1 MKDITN
7 IMSKYTEK
15 GDIMD
20 VSQATAPSSPEVEVM
35 KKAAEVQER
44 QILKVLESATE
55 QSKQA
60 VAQKTGLGN
69 HLNIAG

>member
-1 MKDITN
+1 
-7 IMSKYTEK
+7 
-15 GDIMD
+15 MD
-20 VSQATAPSSPEVEVM
+20 VSSTTAPSSPQIEAM

-44 QILKVLESATE
+44 QISKVLESATE
-55 QSKQA
+55 QSKQT

>member
-1 MKDITN
+1 MDISST
-7 IMSKYTEK
+7 
-15 GDIMD
+15 
-20 VSQATAPSSPEVEVM
+20 TAPSSPEIEAM
-35 KKAAEVQER
+35 KKATEVQER

-60 VAQKTGLGN
+60 VAQKTGLGS